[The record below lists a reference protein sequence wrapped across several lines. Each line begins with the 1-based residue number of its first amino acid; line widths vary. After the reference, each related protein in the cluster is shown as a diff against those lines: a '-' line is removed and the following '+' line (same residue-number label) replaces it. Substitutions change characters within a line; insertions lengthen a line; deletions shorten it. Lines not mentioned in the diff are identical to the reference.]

1 MHAEEEVVFCVLYLA
16 QALAQVISSIAISGG
31 TSGLTGGP
39 MSPTFHNGKPVAAA
53 FDKKIDMNDNVPV
66 LPASGYS
73 TRLLP

>member
-1 MHAEEEVVFCVLYLA
+1 MGPAHELMLQVSPFG
-16 QALAQVISSIAISGG
+16 ALSNRYQQNIQGV

-39 MSPTFHNGKPVAAA
+39 VSPTFHNGKPVAAA